1 MGKRGSGEERL
12 IHLDPSSYPF
22 SHFLLSLFQ
31 QFTFSSFSCKFDPSG
46 ESIMLYLSQVLSR
59 PIRDLEG
66 ESVASIKDVIV
77 RLGEEDHPQVTGLV
91 ARYRRRDFFVSRWR
105 ITEFNELGV
114 RLNSDILDL
123 RPFVRREGEVLLA
136 RNVLDKQ
143 LIDVDGKRVVRVNDV
158 QIIEAAGQWRVTG
171 ADVSLQGLWRRLAPA
186 GFRGTR
192 RPVEVIDWSDVGYL
206 ATDAATVQLKSASG
220 KLARLHPVEIARLA
234 EALSYHHGSEVVE
247 SLDDETAAETL
258 EEMPAAQ
265 QARILA
271 DMDEER
277 AADILEWMSPDEA
290 ADVLGDLPEEK
301 AEELLGLMEGEE
313 QADVAE
319 LLPYEDDTAGGLMT
333 TEFVTLP
340 RELTVGEA
348 LARLREMA
356 ETPNMIYYLYVVEA
370 EGSWKLIGVIA
381 LRSLIL
387 ADPEAPLANVMRS
400 EFQSAH
406 PDEPGKEV
414 AHRIAEYN
422 LLALPVI
429 DRSGDIL
436 GIITVDDAMEILLP
450 KDWRQRLPRL
460 FS

>member
-1 MGKRGSGEERL
+1 
-12 IHLDPSSYPF
+12 
-22 SHFLLSLFQ
+22 
-31 QFTFSSFSCKFDPSG
+31 
-46 ESIMLYLSQVLSR
+46 MLYLSQVLSR
-59 PIRDLEG
+59 PVRDVEG
-66 ESVASIKDVIV
+66 ESVATIKDVII

-91 ARYRRRDFFVSRWR
+91 ARYRRRDFFVPRWR
-105 ITEFNELGV
+105 ITEFNEAGV
-114 RLNSDILDL
+114 RLNSDVLDL
-123 RPFVRREGEVLLA
+123 RPFVSREGEVQLA

-158 QIIEAAGQWRVTG
+158 QIIEAAGEWRVTG
-171 ADVSLQGLWRRLAPA
+171 ADVSFQGLWRRLAPA
-186 GFRGTR
+186 GFMGTR
-192 RPVEVIDWSDVGYL
+192 KPVEVIDWSDVGYL
-206 ATDAATVQLKSASG
+206 ATDAATVQLKSSSG

-258 EEMPAAQ
+258 EEMPAAR
-265 QARILA
+265 QARILG

-301 AEELLGLMEGEE
+301 AEELLGLMDDEE

-370 EGSWKLIGVIA
+370 EGSWSLIGVIA

-387 ADPEAPLANVMRS
+387 ADPAAPLAAVMRS
-400 EFQSAH
+400 EFQTAH
-406 PDEPGKEV
+406 PDEPAKEV

-422 LLALPVI
+422 LLALPVV
-429 DRSGDIL
+429 DRTGDIL

-460 FS
+460 FG

>member
-1 MGKRGSGEERL
+1 
-12 IHLDPSSYPF
+12 
-22 SHFLLSLFQ
+22 
-31 QFTFSSFSCKFDPSG
+31 
-46 ESIMLYLSQVLSR
+46 MLYLSQVLGR

-66 ESVASIKDVIV
+66 ERVATIKDVIV
-77 RLGEEDHPQVTGLV
+77 RLGGDDHPPVTGLV
-91 ARYRRRDFFVSRWR
+91 ARYRRRDFFLSRWR
-105 ITEFNELGV
+105 VSELNQQGV

-136 RNVLDKQ
+136 RDVLDKQ

-158 QIIEAAGQWRVTG
+158 QIIETSSDWRVTG
-171 ADVSLQGLWRRLAPA
+171 ADVSLQGLWRRLAPK
-186 GFRGTR
+186 GFVGAARA
-192 RPVEVIDWSDVGYL
+192 VEVLDWADVGYL
-206 ATDAATVQLKSASG
+206 ATDAATVQLKSSSD
-220 KLARLHPVEIARLA
+220 KLSRLHPVEIARLA

-258 EEMPAAQ
+258 EEMPAEH
-265 QARILA
+265 QARILG

-340 RELTVGEA
+340 RALTVGEA
-348 LARLREMA
+348 LARLRDMA

-370 EGSWKLIGVIA
+370 EESWRLCGVIA

-387 ADPEAPLANVMRS
+387 ADPKMPLEHVMRT
-400 EFQSAH
+400 EFQKATV
-406 PDEPGKEV
+406 DEQANEV
-414 AHRIAEYN
+414 AQRIAEYN
-422 LLALPVI
+422 LLALPVV
-429 DRSGDIL
+429 DDSEEIL

-450 KDWRQRLPRL
+450 KDWRQRVPKL
-460 FS
+460 FG

>member
-1 MGKRGSGEERL
+1 
-12 IHLDPSSYPF
+12 
-22 SHFLLSLFQ
+22 
-31 QFTFSSFSCKFDPSG
+31 
-46 ESIMLYLSQVLSR
+46 MLYLSQVLGR

-66 ESVASIKDVIV
+66 ERVATVKDVIV
-77 RLGEEDHPQVTGLV
+77 RLGEDDHPPVTGFV
-91 ARYRRRDFFVSRWR
+91 ARYRRRDFFLSRWR
-105 ITEFNELGV
+105 ITELNKNGV

-123 RPFVRREGEVLLA
+123 RPFVRRESEVLLA
-136 RNVLDKQ
+136 RDVLDKQ

-158 QIIEAAGQWRVTG
+158 QIIEAASEWRVTG

-186 GFRGTR
+186 GFAGTR
-192 RPVEVIDWSDVGYL
+192 RTVEVLDWADVGYL
-206 ATDAATVQLKSASG
+206 ATDAATVQLKSSSD

-247 SLDDETAAETL
+247 ALDDETAAETL
-258 EEMPAAQ
+258 EEMPAEH
-265 QARILA
+265 QARILG
-271 DMDEER
+271 DMDQER

-301 AEELLGLMEGEE
+301 AEELLGLMEDEE

-356 ETPNMIYYLYVVEA
+356 ETPNMIYYLYVVE
-370 EGSWKLIGVIA
+370 EEHSWKLCGVIA

-387 ADPEAPLANVMRS
+387 ADPSMPLADAMRTDI
-400 EFQSAH
+400 QSAD
-406 PDEPGKEV
+406 PQEPAREV
-414 AHRIAEYN
+414 AQRIAEYN
-422 LLALPVI
+422 LLALPVV
-429 DRSGDIL
+429 DESGDIL

-460 FS
+460 LG

>member
-1 MGKRGSGEERL
+1 
-12 IHLDPSSYPF
+12 
-22 SHFLLSLFQ
+22 
-31 QFTFSSFSCKFDPSG
+31 
-46 ESIMLYLSQVLSR
+46 MLYLSQLLNR
-59 PIRDLEG
+59 PVRDLEG
-66 ESVASIKDVIV
+66 ESVASVKDVIV
-77 RLGEEDHPQVTGLV
+77 RFGEDDHPRVTGLV

-105 ITEFNELGV
+105 ITELNERGV

-123 RPFVRREGEVLLA
+123 RPFLRREGEVLLA

-158 QIIEAAGQWRVTG
+158 QIIEAAGEWRVTG
-171 ADVSLQGLWRRLAPA
+171 ADVSLKGLWRRLAPA
-186 GFRGTR
+186 GFMGTR
-192 RPVEVIDWSDVGYL
+192 KPVEVIDWSDVGYL
-206 ATDAATVQLKSASG
+206 ATDAATVQLKSSSD

-258 EEMPAAQ
+258 EEMPAER
-265 QARILA
+265 QARILG

-301 AEELLGLMEGEE
+301 AEELLGLMEDQE

-319 LLPYEDDTAGGLMT
+319 LLPYADDTAGGLMT

-340 RELTVGEA
+340 RALTVGEA

-370 EGSWKLIGVIA
+370 EGSWKLSGVIA

-387 ADPEAPLANVMRS
+387 ADPAAPLDEVMRS
-400 EFQSAH
+400 EFQTAH
-406 PDEPGKEV
+406 PDEPAKEV
-414 AHRIAEYN
+414 AQRIAEYN
-422 LLALPVI
+422 LLALPVV
-429 DRSGDIL
+429 DEPGDIL

-450 KDWRQRLPRL
+450 KDWRQRVPRL
-460 FS
+460 FG

>member
-1 MGKRGSGEERL
+1 
-12 IHLDPSSYPF
+12 
-22 SHFLLSLFQ
+22 
-31 QFTFSSFSCKFDPSG
+31 
-46 ESIMLYLSQVLSR
+46 
-59 PIRDLEG
+59 
-66 ESVASIKDVIV
+66 
-77 RLGEEDHPQVTGLV
+77 
-91 ARYRRRDFFVSRWR
+91 
-105 ITEFNELGV
+105 
-114 RLNSDILDL
+114 
-123 RPFVRREGEVLLA
+123 
-136 RNVLDKQ
+136 VLDKQ

-158 QIIEAAGQWRVTG
+158 QLIEVAGAWRVTG
-171 ADVSLQGLWRRLAPA
+171 ADVSMQGLWRRLAPA
-186 GFRGTR
+186 GFMGTR
-192 RPVEVIDWSDVGYL
+192 KPVEVIDWSDVGYL
-206 ATDAATVQLKSASG
+206 ATDEATVQLKSARG

-258 EEMPAAQ
+258 EEMAAAQ
-265 QARILA
+265 QARIIG

-313 QADVAE
+313 QADVVE

-340 RELTVGEA
+340 RELTVGAA

-370 EGSWKLIGVIA
+370 EDSWQLIGVIA

-387 ADPEAPLANVMRS
+387 ADQTAPLAAVMRT

-406 PDEPGKEV
+406 PGEPAKEV
-414 AHRIAEYN
+414 ARRIAEYN
-422 LLALPVI
+422 LLALPVV
-429 DRSGDIL
+429 DQAGDIL
-436 GIITVDDAMEILLP
+436 GIITVDDAMELLLP
-450 KDWRQRLPRL
+450 KNWRQRLPRL
-460 FS
+460 FA

>member
-1 MGKRGSGEERL
+1 
-12 IHLDPSSYPF
+12 
-22 SHFLLSLFQ
+22 
-31 QFTFSSFSCKFDPSG
+31 
-46 ESIMLYLSQVLSR
+46 MLYLSQVLGR

-66 ESVASIKDVIV
+66 ERVATIKDVIV
-77 RLGEEDHPQVTGLV
+77 RLGADDHPPVTGLV
-91 ARYRRRDFFVSRWR
+91 ARYRRRDFFLSRWR
-105 ITEFNELGV
+105 VSELNQQGV

-136 RNVLDKQ
+136 RDVLDKQ

-158 QIIEAAGQWRVTG
+158 QIIDTHSDWRVTG
-171 ADVSLQGLWRRLAPA
+171 ADVSLQGLWRRLAPK
-186 GFRGTR
+186 GFVGAARA
-192 RPVEVIDWSDVGYL
+192 VEVLDWADVGYL
-206 ATDAATVQLKSASG
+206 ATDAATVQLKSSSD
-220 KLARLHPVEIARLA
+220 KLSRLHPVEIARLA

-258 EEMPAAQ
+258 EEMQAEH
-265 QARILA
+265 QARILG

-340 RELTVGEA
+340 RALTVGEA
-348 LARLREMA
+348 LARLRDMA

-370 EGSWKLIGVIA
+370 EESWRLCGVIA

-387 ADPEAPLANVMRS
+387 ADPKMPLEDVMRT
-400 EFQSAH
+400 EFQRATV
-406 PDEPGKEV
+406 DEPANEV
-414 AHRIAEYN
+414 AQRIAEYN
-422 LLALPVI
+422 LLALPVV
-429 DRSGDIL
+429 DESEEIL

-450 KDWRQRLPRL
+450 KDWRQRIPKL
-460 FS
+460 FG

>member
-1 MGKRGSGEERL
+1 
-12 IHLDPSSYPF
+12 
-22 SHFLLSLFQ
+22 
-31 QFTFSSFSCKFDPSG
+31 
-46 ESIMLYLSQVLSR
+46 MLYLSQVLRR

-66 ESVASIKDVIV
+66 ERVALIKDVIV
-77 RLGEEDHPQVTGLV
+77 RLGEDDHPPVTGFV
-91 ARYRRRDFFVSRWR
+91 ARYRRRDFFLPRWR
-105 ITEFNELGV
+105 TAEFGEQGV

-123 RPFVRREGEVLLA
+123 RPFLRRESEVLLA
-136 RNVLDKQ
+136 RDVLDKQ

-158 QIIEAAGQWRVTG
+158 QIIEAAGDWRVTG
-171 ADVSLQGLWRRLAPA
+171 ADVSLQGLWRRLAPP
-186 GFRGTR
+186 GFVGTR
-192 RPVEVIDWSDVGYL
+192 RPVEVIDWADVGYL
-206 ATDAATVQLKSASG
+206 ATDAATVQLKSARG
-220 KLARLHPVEIARLA
+220 KLARLHPEEIARLA
-234 EALSYHHGSEVVE
+234 EALSYHHGTEIVE
-247 SLDDETAAETL
+247 ALDDEIAAETL
-258 EEMPAAQ
+258 EEMPAQ
-265 QARILA
+265 RQVRILG

-277 AADILEWMSPDEA
+277 AADILDGMSPDEA

-340 RELTVGEA
+340 RALTVGEA

-370 EGSWKLIGVIA
+370 EGSWKLVGVIA

-387 ADPEAPLANVMRS
+387 ADPSVLLEEMMRT
-400 EFQSAH
+400 EFQLAH
-406 PDEPGKEV
+406 PDERANEV

-429 DRSGDIL
+429 DEGGEIL

>member
-1 MGKRGSGEERL
+1 
-12 IHLDPSSYPF
+12 
-22 SHFLLSLFQ
+22 
-31 QFTFSSFSCKFDPSG
+31 
-46 ESIMLYLSQVLSR
+46 MLYLSQVLGR

-66 ESVASIKDVIV
+66 ERVAIVKDIIV
-77 RLGEEDHPQVTGLV
+77 RLGADEHPPVTGLV
-91 ARYRRRDFFVSRWR
+91 ARYRRRDFFLSRWR
-105 ITEFNELGV
+105 ITELNENGV

-123 RPFVRREGEVLLA
+123 RPFVRRESEVLL
-136 RNVLDKQ
+136 RRDVLDKQ

-158 QIIEAAGQWRVTG
+158 QIIQAAGDWRVTG

-186 GFRGTR
+186 GFAGT
-192 RPVEVIDWSDVGYL
+192 RPVEVLDWADVGYL
-206 ATDAATVQLKSASG
+206 ATDAATVQLKSSSD

-258 EEMPAAQ
+258 EEMPAER
-265 QARILA
+265 QAKILG
-271 DMDEER
+271 DMDQER

-301 AEELLGLMEGEE
+301 AEELLGLMEHEE
-313 QADVAE
+313 QADVVE

-340 RELTVGEA
+340 RQLTVGEA
-348 LARLREMA
+348 LARLRDMA
-356 ETPNMIYYLYVVEA
+356 ETPNMIYYLYVVET
-370 EGSWKLIGVIA
+370 EGSWKLSGVIA

-387 ADPEAPLANVMRS
+387 ADPAMPLDEAMRT
-400 EFQSAH
+400 EFQKAG
-406 PDEPGKEV
+406 PDEPASEV
-414 AHRIAEYN
+414 AQRIAEYN

-429 DRSGDIL
+429 DASGDIL
-436 GIITVDDAMEILLP
+436 GIVTVDDAMEILLP

-460 FS
+460 IG

>member
-1 MGKRGSGEERL
+1 
-12 IHLDPSSYPF
+12 
-22 SHFLLSLFQ
+22 
-31 QFTFSSFSCKFDPSG
+31 
-46 ESIMLYLSQVLSR
+46 MLYLSQMLGR
-59 PIRDLEG
+59 PIRDREG
-66 ESVASIKDVIV
+66 LRIATVKDIIV
-77 RLGEEDHPQVTGLV
+77 RLGEEDHPPVTGLV
-91 ARYRRRDFFVSRWR
+91 ARYRRRDFFLSRWR
-105 ITEFNELGV
+105 IAELNSNGV

-123 RPFVRREGEVLLA
+123 RPFVRRENEVLLA
-136 RNVLDKQ
+136 RDVLDKQ

-158 QIIEAAGQWRVTG
+158 QIIEAAEDWRVTG

-186 GFRGTR
+186 GFVGTSK
-192 RPVEVIDWSDVGYL
+192 PVEVIDWSDVGYL
-206 ATDAATVQLKSASG
+206 ATDAATVQLKSSSG

-258 EEMPAAQ
+258 EEMPAERQ
-265 QARILA
+265 VRILG

-277 AADILEWMSPDEA
+277 AADILELMSPDEA

-301 AEELLGLMEGEE
+301 AEELLGLMEHDE
-313 QADVAE
+313 QAEVAE

-340 RELTVGEA
+340 RQLSVGEA

-370 EGSWKLIGVIA
+370 EGSWQLVGVIA

-387 ADPEAPLANVMRS
+387 ADPSAPLEEVMRT
-400 EFQSAH
+400 EFQTGYA
-406 PDEPGKEV
+406 DETAKAV
-414 AHRIAEYN
+414 AQRIAEYN

-429 DRSGDIL
+429 DDTGDIL
-436 GIITVDDAMEILLP
+436 GIITVDDAMEFLLP

>member
-1 MGKRGSGEERL
+1 
-12 IHLDPSSYPF
+12 
-22 SHFLLSLFQ
+22 
-31 QFTFSSFSCKFDPSG
+31 
-46 ESIMLYLSQVLSR
+46 MLYLSQVLGRS
-59 PIRDLEG
+59 IRDLEG
-66 ESVASIKDVIV
+66 ERVATVKDVIV
-77 RLGEEDHPQVTGLV
+77 RLGGDDHPPVTGIV
-91 ARYRRRDFFVSRWR
+91 ARYRRRDFFMSRWR
-105 ITEFNELGV
+105 MTDLNQQGV

-123 RPFVRREGEVLLA
+123 RPFVRRDGEVLLA
-136 RNVLDKQ
+136 RDVMDKQ

-158 QIIEAAGQWRVTG
+158 QIIEAAGEWRVTG
-171 ADVSLQGLWRRLAPA
+171 ADVSLQGLWRRLAPS
-186 GFRGTR
+186 GFMGTKT
-192 RPVEVIDWSDVGYL
+192 PVEVLDWADVGYL
-206 ATDAATVQLKSASG
+206 ATDAATVQLKSSRG

-247 SLDDETAAETL
+247 SLDDEIAAETL
-258 EEMPAAQ
+258 EEMPAET
-265 QARILA
+265 QARIIL

-301 AEELLGLMEGEE
+301 AEELLGLMEQQE

-370 EGSWKLIGVIA
+370 EGSWKLDGVIA

-387 ADPEAPLANVMRS
+387 ADPAMPLADAMRT
-400 EFQSAH
+400 EFEQAD
-406 PDEPGKEV
+406 PDEPAKDV
-414 AHRIAEYN
+414 AQRIAEYN

-429 DRSGDIL
+429 DEAGDIL